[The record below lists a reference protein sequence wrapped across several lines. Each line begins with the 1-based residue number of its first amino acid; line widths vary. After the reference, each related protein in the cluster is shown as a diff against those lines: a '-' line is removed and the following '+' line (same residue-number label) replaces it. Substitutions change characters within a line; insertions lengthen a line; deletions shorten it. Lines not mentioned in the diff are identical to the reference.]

1 MELPHHESVL
11 CMSPFRNSKMDL
23 TAGKLRCDLAAK
35 LTREQ
40 LVYYV
45 IDTRF
50 VSIFYT
56 GKTIVFSPSFQ
67 PMSRSHGAPLLL
79 LL

>member
-1 MELPHHESVL
+1 
-11 CMSPFRNSKMDL
+11 MDL

-45 IDTRF
+45 IEL
-50 VSIFYT
+50 VLMSIFAPHEVH
-56 GKTIVFSPSFQ
+56 VFSQPSQ
-67 PMSRSHGAPLLL
+67 PLRAARDVPLLKCYDETA
-79 LL
+79 